1 MPLSFALL
9 RGRALAPGLPQPG
22 LPRQPPALPWPDLA
36 QMRGATHTRRSNIAR
51 QIKLGWALLRA
62 QAHRGQFDAVLQQ
75 HRHWQ
80 PVFLRQASSFEPL
93 LQSFMDR
100 RAGMAQRFL
109 QVQHDLAAATQAF
122 GVATG
127 SRIALGERV
136 VLCTLGHVNGVGS
149 AGSIGLGLNPVC
161 KREGLWALSLHNACG
176 LRVCQISFS
185 FLPGQ
190 RLMIGSVQGAAAQ
203 DSAAMQAVRD
213 LTHAAEG
220 LRPAHLLSEVLRALC
235 RRWSLDLVGVDPQ
248 HHVKKRWHQRTL
260 AVCFDY
266 CGFWTELGG
275 QRQADAVWS
284 LPTVRAARDIADV
297 PSKRR
302 AQYKRR
308 LALLAALPEALQHL
322 PFTSTLAPAATV
334 TATLAAT
341 LTPKPR
347 PAP

>member
-1 MPLSFALL
+1 MPQSFSLFRGPTLATGL
-9 RGRALAPGLPQPG
+9 R
-22 LPRQPPALPWPDLA
+22 PPAVRDRSTALPWPDLA

-51 QIKLGWALLRA
+51 QIKLSWALLRTLP
-62 QAHRGQFDAVLQQ
+62 HRLRLDAVLQQ
-75 HRHWQ
+75 HDHWR
-80 PVFLRQASSFEPL
+80 PVFLRQAKSFEPL

-100 RAGMAQRFL
+100 RVGMAQRFSHL
-109 QVQHDLAAATQAF
+109 QHDLAAATQAF

-136 VLCTLGHVNGVGS
+136 VLCTLGPVNGAGS

-220 LRPAHLLSEVLRALC
+220 LRPAHLLAEVLRALC
-235 RRWSLDLVGVDPQ
+235 RRWSQSLVGVDPQ

-275 QRQADAVWS
+275 QRQADALWS
-284 LPTVRAARDIADV
+284 LPTVRAVRDIADV

-308 LALLAALPEALQHL
+308 LALLAALPGLLQQL
-322 PFTSTLAPAATV
+322 PFTSTPAPAATLTGPL
-334 TATLAAT
+334 TAT
-341 LTPKPR
+341 PR